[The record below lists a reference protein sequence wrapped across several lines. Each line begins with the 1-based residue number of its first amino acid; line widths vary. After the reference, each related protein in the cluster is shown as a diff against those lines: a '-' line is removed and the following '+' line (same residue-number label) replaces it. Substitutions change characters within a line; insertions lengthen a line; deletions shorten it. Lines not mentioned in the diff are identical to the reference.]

1 MPTEVLKVDPV
12 SPDSAVIEKAAS
24 FIRQGKIVAIPTD
37 TVYGLAVDFGNPQ
50 AMKRLY
56 ELKKRPLNKPFT
68 IAVASEES
76 LERLTRDAGP
86 LAYKLMER
94 FWPGPLTLVLKSA
107 GLIGNT
113 GDEHSSTTY
122 GEPSRTTI
130 GLRLPNN
137 RVALRIIEESGCA
150 VALPSANYSGQ
161 NPACDAREVLSALKD
176 SIDLIIDAGKVELGV
191 ESTVVDLST
200 ANFKILRQGAVSK
213 AEIEALAKLKKVLF
227 VCTGNSC
234 RSVMA
239 EGLLKKALKDKNR
252 LDVEVL
258 SAGISAYG
266 GQPATQE
273 TLRLLAK
280 AGAGVYE
287 AHYSRRITKPML
299 YSSDLILAME
309 NIHEEHILNMAP
321 AVRSRL
327 YLLKEFAKIPEI
339 DLNIPDPIGQSTA
352 FYEMTFSAIK
362 EAVEKIV
369 ELV

>member
-1 MPTEVLKVDPV
+1 
-12 SPDSAVIEKAAS
+12 
-24 FIRQGKIVAIPTD
+24 
-37 TVYGLAVDFGNPQ
+37 
-50 AMKRLY
+50 
-56 ELKKRPLNKPFT
+56 
-68 IAVASEES
+68 
-76 LERLTRDAGP
+76 
-86 LAYKLMER
+86 

-107 GLIGNT
+107 G
-113 GDEHSSTTY
+113 SS
-122 GEPSRTTI
+122 GTI

-258 SAGISAYG
+258 SAGILAYG

-280 AGAGVYE
+280 AGADVYE
-287 AHYSRRITKPML
+287 AHHSRRVTKPML

>member
-37 TVYGLAVDFGNPQ
+37 TVYGLAVDFGNHQ

-68 IAVASEES
+68 IAVSSEES
-76 LERLTRDAGP
+76 LERLTRDVGP

-94 FWPGPLTLVLKSA
+94 FWPGPLTLVLKSS

-113 GDEHSSTTY
+113 GDEHSPATS
-122 GEPSRTTI
+122 GEPCRTI

-161 NPACDAREVLSALKD
+161 KPACDAREVLSALKD
-176 SIDLIIDAGKVELGV
+176 SIDLIMDAGKVELGI

-200 ANFKILRQGAVSK
+200 ANFKILRQGAVNK

-252 LDVEVL
+252 RDVEVL

-266 GQPATQE
+266 GQPATRE
-273 TLRLLAK
+273 TLHLLSQ
-280 AGAGVYE
+280 AGAGMYE
-287 AHYSRRITKPML
+287 AHHSRRITKPML
-299 YSSDLILAME
+299 YSSDLILVME

-321 AVRSRL
+321 AVGNRL

-339 DLNIPDPIGQSTA
+339 DLNIPDPIGQSPA

-362 EAVEKIV
+362 EAVEKIA
-369 ELV
+369 ELI

>member
-1 MPTEVLKVDPV
+1 MQTEVLKVDPV

-37 TVYGLAVDFGNPQ
+37 TVYGLAVDFSNPR

-68 IAVASEES
+68 IAVSSEES

-86 LAYKLMER
+86 LAYKLMEK

-107 GLIGNT
+107 GSIGTTN
-113 GDEHSSTTY
+113 DEHSSTIS

-161 NPACDAREVLSALKD
+161 KPACDAREVLSALKD
-176 SIDLIIDAGKVELGV
+176 SIDLIMDAGKVELGI
-191 ESTVVDLST
+191 ESTVVDLS
-200 ANFKILRQGAVSK
+200 AAHFKILREGAVSK
-213 AEIEALAKLKKVLF
+213 AEIERLAKLKKVLF

-252 LDVEVL
+252 VDVEVI
-258 SAGISAYG
+258 SAGISAFG
-266 GQPATQE
+266 GQPATGE
-273 TLRLLAK
+273 TLHLLSK
-280 AGAGVYE
+280 SGADMS
-287 AHYSRRITKPML
+287 AHRSQRISKTML
-299 YSSDLILAME
+299 YSSDLILVME
-309 NIHEEHILNMAP
+309 NIHEEHILGIVP
-321 AVRSRL
+321 AVRNRL
-327 YLLKEFAKIPEI
+327 YLLKEFAKIPEM
-339 DLNIPDPIGQSTA
+339 DLNILDPIGQSPA

-362 EAVEKIV
+362 GAVEKV
-369 ELV
+369 ADLL

>member
-50 AMKRLY
+50 AIRRLY

-68 IAVASEES
+68 IAVSGEES
-76 LERLTRDAGP
+76 LERLTRDVGP

-107 GLIGNT
+107 GAVINT
-113 GDEHSSTTY
+113 GDEP
-122 GEPSRTTI
+122 GQTI
-130 GLRLPNN
+130 GLRLPNS

-161 NPACDAREVLSALKD
+161 KPACDAQEVLSALKGA
-176 SIDLIIDAGKVELGV
+176 IDLIIDAGKVELGV

-200 ANFKILRQGAVSK
+200 AHFKILREGAVSK
-213 AEIEALAKLKKVLF
+213 TEIERLAKLKKVLF

-252 LDVEVL
+252 ADVEVM
-258 SAGISAYG
+258 SAGISAFG
-266 GQPATQE
+266 GQPATGE
-273 TLRLLAK
+273 TLNLLFK
-280 AGAGVYE
+280 AGADMS
-287 AHYSRRITKPML
+287 AHRSQKINKTML
-299 YSSDLILAME
+299 YSSDLILVME

-321 AVRSRL
+321 AVRNRL

-339 DLNIPDPIGQSTA
+339 DLNILDPIGQSPA

-362 EAVEKIV
+362 GAVEKV
-369 ELV
+369 ADLL

>member
-1 MPTEVLKVDPV
+1 MSTEILKVDPV
-12 SPDSAVIEKAAS
+12 SPDFAVIEKAAS

-37 TVYGLAVDFGNPQ
+37 TVYGLAVDFGNHQ

-68 IAVASEES
+68 IAVSGEES

-86 LAYKLMER
+86 LAYKLMEK
-94 FWPGPLTLVLKSA
+94 FWPGPLTLVLKAALSA
-107 GLIGNT
+107 A
-113 GDEHSSTTY
+113 D
-122 GEPSRTTI
+122 TI

-161 NPACDAREVLSALKD
+161 RPACDAREVLSAFKD

-200 ANFKILRQGAVSK
+200 VNFKILRQGAVSK

-252 LDVEVL
+252 RDVEVL

-273 TLRLLAK
+273 TLHLLAK

-287 AHYSRRITKPML
+287 AHHSRRITKPML
-299 YSSDLILAME
+299 YSSDLILVME

-321 AVRSRL
+321 AVGNRL

-362 EAVEKIV
+362 EAVGKIA
-369 ELV
+369 ELI

>member
-1 MPTEVLKVDPV
+1 MLTEVLKVDPV
-12 SPDSAVIEKAAS
+12 SPDFAVIEKAAG

-37 TVYGLAVDFGNPQ
+37 TVYGLAVDSGNPQ
-50 AMKRLY
+50 AISRLY

-68 IAVASEES
+68 IAVSNEES
-76 LERLTRDAGP
+76 LERLTQDAGP
-86 LAYKLMER
+86 LVYKLMER

-107 GLIGNT
+107 GSIGNT
-113 GDEHSSTTY
+113 G

-161 NPACDAREVLSALKD
+161 KPACDAQEVLSALKGA
-176 SIDLIIDAGKVELGV
+176 IDLIMDAGKVELGV

-200 ANFKILRQGAVSK
+200 AHFKILREGAVSK
-213 AEIEALAKLKKVLF
+213 AEIDRLAKLKKVLF

-252 LDVEVL
+252 ADVEVM
-258 SAGISAYG
+258 SAGISAFG
-266 GQPATQE
+266 GQPATGE
-273 TLRLLAK
+273 TLNLLFK
-280 AGAGVYE
+280 SGADMS
-287 AHYSRRITKPML
+287 AHRSQKINKIML
-299 YSSDLILAME
+299 YSSDLILVME
-309 NIHEEHILNMAP
+309 NIHEEHILGIVP
-321 AVRSRL
+321 AVRNRL
-327 YLLKEFAKIPEI
+327 YLLKEFAKIPEM
-339 DLNIPDPIGQSTA
+339 DLNILDPIGQSPA

-362 EAVEKIV
+362 GAVEKV
-369 ELV
+369 ADLL

>member
-1 MPTEVLKVDPV
+1 MQTEVLKVDPV
-12 SPDSAVIEKAAS
+12 SPDFAAIEKAAG

-68 IAVASEES
+68 IAVSSEES

-86 LAYKLMER
+86 LAYKLMEK

-107 GLIGNT
+107 ENT
-113 GDEHSSTTY
+113 VDE
-122 GEPSRTTI
+122 PDRTI

-161 NPACDAREVLSALKD
+161 KPARDAREVLSALKD
-176 SIDLIIDAGKVELGV
+176 SIDLIMDAGKVELGI

-200 ANFKILRQGAVSK
+200 AHFKILREGAVSK
-213 AEIEALAKLKKVLF
+213 AEIERLAKLKKVLF

-252 LDVEVL
+252 VDVEVM
-258 SAGISAYG
+258 SAGISAFG
-266 GQPATQE
+266 GQSATRE
-273 TLRLLAK
+273 TLHLLAK
-280 AGAGVYE
+280 AGVDIQKV
-287 AHYSRRITKPML
+287 HYSQRITKTML
-299 YSSDLILAME
+299 YSSDLILVME
-309 NIHEEHILNMAP
+309 NIHEEYILNMAP

-327 YLLKEFAKIPEI
+327 YLLKEFAKIPEM
-339 DLNIPDPIGQSTA
+339 DLNILDPIGQSPA

-362 EAVEKIV
+362 GAVEKV
-369 ELV
+369 ADLL

>member
-1 MPTEVLKVDPV
+1 MLTEVLRVDPV

-68 IAVASEES
+68 IAVSSEES

-86 LAYKLMER
+86 LAYKLMEK

-107 GLIGNT
+107 GNT
-113 GDEHSSTTY
+113 VDEPGRTTY

-161 NPACDAREVLSALKD
+161 KPACDAREVLSALKD
-176 SIDLIIDAGKVELGV
+176 SIDLIMDAGKVELGI

-200 ANFKILRQGAVSK
+200 ANFKILRHGAVSK

-252 LDVEVL
+252 RDVEVL

-266 GQPATQE
+266 GQPATRE
-273 TLRLLAK
+273 TLHLLSQ
-280 AGAGVYE
+280 AGAGMYE
-287 AHYSRRITKPML
+287 AHHSRRITKPML
-299 YSSDLILAME
+299 YSSDLILVME

-321 AVRSRL
+321 AVRNRL

-339 DLNIPDPIGQSTA
+339 DLNIPDPIGQSPA

-362 EAVEKIV
+362 EAVEKIT
-369 ELV
+369 ELI

>member
-37 TVYGLAVDFGNPQ
+37 TVYGLAVNFGNPQ
-50 AMKRLY
+50 AIRRLY
-56 ELKKRPLNKPFT
+56 ELKKRPLKKPFT
-68 IAVASEES
+68 IAVSGEES
-76 LERLTRDAGP
+76 LERLTRDVGP
-86 LAYKLMER
+86 LAYKFMER

-107 GLIGNT
+107 GNT
-113 GDEHSSTTY
+113 VDEPGRTTY

-130 GLRLPNN
+130 GLRLPNS

-161 NPACDAREVLSALKD
+161 KPACDAQEVLSTLKGR
-176 SIDLIIDAGKVELGV
+176 IDLIMDAGKVELGV
-191 ESTVVDLST
+191 ESTVVDLS
-200 ANFKILRQGAVSK
+200 AAHFLILREGAVSK
-213 AEIEALAKLKKVLF
+213 TEIERLAKLKKVLF

-252 LDVEVL
+252 ADVEVM
-258 SAGISAYG
+258 SAGISAFG
-266 GQPATQE
+266 GQPATGE
-273 TLRLLAK
+273 TLNLLFK
-280 AGAGVYE
+280 AGADMS
-287 AHYSRRITKPML
+287 AHRSQKINKTML
-299 YSSDLILAME
+299 YSSDLILVME

-321 AVRSRL
+321 AVRNRL
-327 YLLKEFAKIPEI
+327 YLLKEFAKIPEM
-339 DLNIPDPIGQSTA
+339 DLNILDPIGQSPA

-362 EAVEKIV
+362 GAVEKV
-369 ELV
+369 ADLL

>member
-50 AMKRLY
+50 AIRRLY

-68 IAVASEES
+68 IAVSGEES
-76 LERLTRDAGP
+76 LERLTRDVGP

-94 FWPGPLTLVLKSA
+94 FWPGPLTLVLKSS

-113 GDEHSSTTY
+113 GDEHSPTTS
-122 GEPSRTTI
+122 GEPCRTI
-130 GLRLPNN
+130 GLRLPNS

-161 NPACDAREVLSALKD
+161 KPACDAQEVLSALKGA
-176 SIDLIIDAGKVELGV
+176 IDLIIDAGKVELGV

-200 ANFKILRQGAVSK
+200 AHFKILREGAVSK
-213 AEIEALAKLKKVLF
+213 TEIERLAKLKKVLF

-252 LDVEVL
+252 ADVEVM
-258 SAGISAYG
+258 SAGISAFG
-266 GQPATQE
+266 GQPATGE
-273 TLRLLAK
+273 TLNLLFK
-280 AGAGVYE
+280 AGADMS
-287 AHYSRRITKPML
+287 AHRSQKINKTML
-299 YSSDLILAME
+299 YSSDLILVME

-321 AVRSRL
+321 AVRNRL
-327 YLLKEFAKIPEI
+327 YLLKEFAKIPEM
-339 DLNIPDPIGQSTA
+339 DLNILDPIGQSPA

-362 EAVEKIV
+362 GAVEKV
-369 ELV
+369 ADLL

>member
-1 MPTEVLKVDPV
+1 MLTEVLRVDPV

-37 TVYGLAVDFGNPQ
+37 TVYGLAVNFGNPQ
-50 AMKRLY
+50 AIRRLY

-68 IAVASEES
+68 IAVSGEES

-94 FWPGPLTLVLKSA
+94 FWPGPLTLVLKSS

-113 GDEHSSTTY
+113 GDEHSPTTS
-122 GEPSRTTI
+122 GEPCRTI
-130 GLRLPNN
+130 GLRLPNS

-161 NPACDAREVLSALKD
+161 KPACDAQEVLSALKGR
-176 SIDLIIDAGKVELGV
+176 IDLIMDAGKVELGV
-191 ESTVVDLST
+191 ESTVGDLS
-200 ANFKILRQGAVSK
+200 AAHFKILREGAVSK
-213 AEIEALAKLKKVLF
+213 AEIERLAKLKKVLF

-252 LDVEVL
+252 VDVEAI
-258 SAGISAYG
+258 SAGISAFG
-266 GQPATQE
+266 GQPATRE
-273 TLRLLAK
+273 TLNLLSKSGADMSAHRSQKISK
-280 AGAGVYE
+280 A
-287 AHYSRRITKPML
+287 ML
-299 YSSDLILAME
+299 YSSDLILVME
-309 NIHEEHILNMAP
+309 SIHEERILAIAP
-321 AVRSRL
+321 AVRNRL

-339 DLNIPDPIGQSTA
+339 DLNIPDPIGQSPA
-352 FYEMTFSAIK
+352 FYEMIFSAIK
-362 EAVEKIV
+362 GAVEKV
-369 ELV
+369 ADLL